1 MLDTWAQIIAIIVLI
16 ISAIIML
23 GIYSYYL
30 EKEYKMMKKE
40 HDKTILLLNL
50 ALNDRHK
57 AKILTNEEWN
67 NIKGDM

>member
-1 MLDTWAQIIAIIVLI
+1 MLDTWAQIIAILVLI
-16 ISAIIML
+16 ISAVIML
-23 GIYSYYL
+23 IINSVYL

-40 HDKTILLLNL
+40 HGKTILLLNL

-57 AKILTNEEWN
+57 AKILTIEEWD